1 LGRYGRTFFTS
12 TGGLSAGGLS
22 AGTVAWRAVIIATAL
37 CLLSGCGL
45 IGRSKSTQ
53 GQAEPESMTVTSPMI
68 ENGSMAMRYTCH
80 GAGETPPIFWS
91 GIPPGT
97 RSLALVV
104 DDAAT
109 PITPRLYW
117 IVFDISPATTDIQ
130 AGSLPTGAREARNS
144 TGRVGYDP
152 PCPAGSLHRYR
163 FTVYALGTMPHQPT
177 GATLRDAWSAIARH
191 AIARGRLTVTAL
203 P

>member
-1 LGRYGRTFFTS
+1 LGRYGRTFFMS
-12 TGGLSAGGLS
+12 TGGLSTGGLS
-22 AGTVAWRAVIIATAL
+22 TGTVARRAVIIAAAL

-53 GQAEPESMTVTSPMI
+53 GQVEPESMTVTSPMI

-144 TGRVGYDP
+144 TGSIGYDP
-152 PCPAGSLHRYR
+152 PCPGSAAHRYR
-163 FTVYALGTMPHQPT
+163 FTIYALGTMPHQPA

>member
-1 LGRYGRTFFTS
+1 LGRNG
-12 TGGLSAGGLS
+12 
-22 AGTVAWRAVIIATAL
+22 RAVGLHAGAAALRAVTIAAML
-37 CLLSGCGL
+37 CLLTGCGL

-53 GQAEPESMTVTSPMI
+53 GQAEPESMTVTSPMV
-68 ENGSMAMRYTCH
+68 EQGAMAKRYTCH
-80 GAGETPPIFWS
+80 GAGESPPIFWS

-97 RSLALVV
+97 KSLALVV

-117 IVFDISPATTDIQ
+117 IVFDINPATTDIQ

-144 TGRVGYDP
+144 MGRVGYDP
-152 PCPAGSLHRYR
+152 PCPTTGAHRYR
-163 FTVYALGTMPHQPT
+163 FTVYALGTMPRQPA
-177 GATLRDAWSAIARH
+177 GADLRDAWSAIARH
-191 AIARGRLTVTAL
+191 AIARGRMTVTAL